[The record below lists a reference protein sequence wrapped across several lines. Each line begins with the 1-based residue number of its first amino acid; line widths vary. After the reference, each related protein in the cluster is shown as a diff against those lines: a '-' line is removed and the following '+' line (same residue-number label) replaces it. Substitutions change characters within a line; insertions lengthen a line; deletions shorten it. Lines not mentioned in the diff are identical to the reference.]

1 MIRERR
7 LGTLPYG
14 GPGQQNSFDI
24 PRDAVFHQIQV
35 KLSGSIL
42 NTYASGAAS
51 GLGAAA
57 QFAPG
62 FPFSLISRI
71 QLIRNGSD
79 VVWSGS
85 GKQLAKESMIL
96 NDTFPFARIWV
107 DTGSALGTAGALLTK
122 AVRGVTIPSNS
133 EGIGC
138 NNAIFTDA
146 AISTTA
152 ATSSTIDFACLMEMW
167 LQLPVDKYFVTLVD
181 ARPLATFQIQVVWAN
196 VADYMVAGLNS
207 AGVSASVTP
216 TINCDLQSY
225 DQDNLKQGITFGTFK
240 RSNMSPPGLSYSG
253 TNQQFLL
260 PKGNLFYG
268 ILFETLGT
276 ITATLGGTI
285 PVPGNDI
292 LTEIVNRINT
302 NYYLRDVFWRDMQ
315 AKNRNDMCV
324 PISPY
329 DTAGAGILGW
339 AALKYPITGDK
350 LKELVQTFS
359 YDNFDLLFNI
369 AAATGGSEG
378 NTYTGAPI
386 VNILT
391 QEVIPGRSVSAS
403 GARGAFAGSVA
414 STSAKNG

>member
-35 KLSGSIL
+35 QMNGSISAA
-42 NTYASGAAS
+42 YPAGASAYVAT
-51 GLGAAA
+51 

-62 FPFSLISRI
+62 FPFSLIQRI

-85 GKQLAKESMIL
+85 GKQLAKESTIL
-96 NDTFPFARIWV
+96 NGTFPFARMWV
-107 DTGSALGTAGALLTK
+107 DSASGLGTVQSLLTK
-122 AVRGVTIPSNS
+122 TVKGVTIPANS

-138 NNAIFTDA
+138 NNAIFTDTPPA
-146 AISTTA
+146 SNAVF
-152 ATSSTIDFACLMEMW
+152 TSITDFSCLMELW

-181 ARPLATFQIQVVWAN
+181 ARPLATFQIQVVWEQMAN
-196 VADYMVAGLNS
+196 VIVAGS
-207 AGVSASVTP
+207 TVGGTATITPSVSCT
-216 TINCDLQSY
+216 LQSY

-240 RSNMSPPGLSYSG
+240 RSNMSPPGLSYGG

-276 ITATLGGTI
+276 ISATLGGTI
-285 PVPGNDI
+285 QVPGNDI

-302 NYYLRDVFWRDMQ
+302 NYYLRDVFYRDLQ
-315 AKNRNDMCV
+315 AKNRNDLCV

-329 DTAGAGILGW
+329 DTYNAGILGW

-359 YDNFDLLFNI
+359 YDNFDLLLNLNST
-369 AAATGGSEG
+369 TGGGDG
-378 NTYTGAPI
+378 NTYTGTPTI
-386 VNILT
+386 NILT
-391 QEVIPGRSVSAS
+391 QEVIPGRSVSSS
-403 GARGAFAGSVA
+403 GARGAFAGSIA

>member
-7 LGTLPYG
+7 LGNVTYTA
-14 GPGQQNSFDI
+14 GQQSSFDI
-24 PRDAVFHQIQV
+24 PRDAVFHQIQIQ
-35 KLSGSIL
+35 LNGSIL
-42 NTYASGAAS
+42 NTYAAGAAS
-51 GLGAAA
+51 GLGTAT
-57 QFAPG
+57 QFAQG
-62 FPFSLISRI
+62 FPFNLISRL

-96 NDTFPFARIWV
+96 NDTFPFARLWV
-107 DTGSALGTAGALLTK
+107 DAASALGTQGALLSK
-122 AVRGVTIPSNS
+122 AVRGVTIPANS

-146 AISTTA
+146 AVSTTA

-181 ARPLATFQIQVVWAN
+181 ARPLATFQLQIVWEQIAN
-196 VADYMVAGLNS
+196 IIVAGLNS
-207 AGVSASVTP
+207 AGVASTTTP
-216 TINCDLQSY
+216 TVTCTIQSY

-260 PKGNLFYG
+260 PKGNLYFG

-276 ITATLGGTI
+276 ISGTLGGTI
-285 PVPGNDI
+285 PIPGNDI
-292 LTEIVNRINT
+292 LTEIVNRVNT
-302 NYYLRDVFWRDMQ
+302 NYYLRDVFWRDLQ
-315 AKNRNDMCV
+315 AKNRNDQAV
-324 PISPY
+324 PVSPY
-329 DTAGAGILGW
+329 DTLNAGVLGW

-359 YDNFDLLFNI
+359 YDNFDILFNI
-369 AAATGGSEG
+369 AAASGGQDG
-378 NTYTGAPI
+378 NTYTGTPV
-386 VNILT
+386 VNLLT
-391 QEVIPGRSVSAS
+391 QEVIPGRSVAAS
-403 GARGAFAGSVA
+403 GARGAFAGSIA